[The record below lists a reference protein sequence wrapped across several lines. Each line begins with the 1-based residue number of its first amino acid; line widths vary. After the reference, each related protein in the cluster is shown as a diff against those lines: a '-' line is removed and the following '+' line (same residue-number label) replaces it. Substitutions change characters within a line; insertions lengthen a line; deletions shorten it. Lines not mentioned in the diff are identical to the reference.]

1 MLKID
6 SNFRRVLLL
15 YLTAGILCIFLLK
28 YFQYPINSDGISY
41 VSIAQT
47 YAHGR
52 LIDAINGYWSP
63 LISWIMFPFLSL
75 NLSPLNTL
83 FVGEIISF
91 IIGFFTLIGIRQ
103 LSYKFEMKEEIRI
116 IILFSM
122 VPLILYFWLR
132 AISPDLLIVCFLV
145 FYLNIIFS
153 SNYYSN
159 TYNGLFCGIFGSLA
173 YLSKSYALPFF
184 LVHFILFNLLHYWR
198 FKSKKEKMNILKNLF
213 TGITVF
219 FIISGIWI
227 GTISVKYDKITIG
240 TSGEYNQ
247 DLMGPESKGHPVF
260 FQGLIKPSRN
270 NAISAWED
278 PSYIKTNSWSP
289 LNSWDYFNYQINLIR
304 KNIQD
309 TLDILI
315 SFSYLSLIII
325 LTYFLLFIRSHKKEL
340 LKGGVLYPLLTIGL
354 YSAGYFLIWV
364 EDRYLWIIYILLFLM
379 GGVLLSKLFEY
390 DFFNKEVR
398 YTVIVFFIWSFL
410 VTPAFSLTH
419 TVENDIDTEGV
430 YDLSQTLK
438 MEYGIQGNIA
448 SNDKWQ
454 RTLYVS
460 FYLNSKYYGQVK
472 SNISDSKLKSEL
484 ESNNIDYYFVW
495 DEDKSNLKLLSNY
508 KEITNGNI
516 KGLKVYYLKENRN
529 Q

>member
-1 MLKID
+1 MRINIWKID
-6 SNFRRVLLL
+6 PNFQRVLIL
-15 YLTAGILCIFLLK
+15 YLTTSILCIFLLK

-41 VSIAQT
+41 ISIANS
-47 YAHGR
+47 YAHGD
-52 LIDAINGYWSP
+52 LIEAINGYWGP
-63 LISWIMFPFLSL
+63 LISWIMFPFLFL
-75 NLSPLNTL
+75 KLSPVNTV
-83 FVGEIISF
+83 FVGEIISL

-103 LSYKFEMKEEIRI
+103 LSYKFEMKEEIRT

-132 AISPDLLIVCFLV
+132 AISPDLLIICFLV

-153 SNYYSN
+153 QTYYN
-159 TYNGLFCGIFGSLA
+159 GTYNGLFCGIMGSLA

-184 LVHFILFNLLHYWR
+184 LAHFILFNLLHYWR
-198 FKSKKEKMNILKNLF
+198 FKSKEEKRKVLKNLF
-213 TGITVF
+213 IGLTIF
-219 FIISGIWI
+219 FIISGLWI
-227 GTISVKYDKITIG
+227 GTISVKYDKITLG

-247 DLMGPESKGHPVF
+247 DIMGPGSKGHPVF
-260 FQGLIKPSRN
+260 FQGLMKPSN
-270 NAISAWED
+270 ENAISAWED
-278 PSYIKTNSWSP
+278 PSYIKISSWSP
-289 LNSWDYFNYQINLIR
+289 LNSWNSFNYQINLIR

-325 LTYFLLFIRSHKKEL
+325 LTYFLLFIRSSKKVI
-340 LKGGVLYPLLTIGL
+340 LKGDILYPLLTIGL

-364 EDRYLWIIYILLFLM
+364 EDRYLWIIYVLLFLM

-390 DFFNKEVR
+390 DFFNKEVK

-438 MEYGIQGNIA
+438 MQYGIQGNIA
-448 SNDKWQ
+448 SNDEWQ
-454 RTLYVS
+454 KSLYVS
-460 FYLNSKYYGQVK
+460 FYLNSKYYGQIK
-472 SNISDSKLKSEL
+472 PNITDSELKLEL
-484 ESNNIDYYFVW
+484 ESNKIDYYFVW
-495 DEDKSNLKLLSNY
+495 GDDISNSRLLSNY
-508 KEITNGNI
+508 KEITNGSI
-516 KGLKVYYLKENRN
+516 KGLKVYYLK
-529 Q
+529 

>member
-1 MLKID
+1 M
-6 SNFRRVLLL
+6 
-15 YLTAGILCIFLLK
+15 CIFLLK

-41 VSIAQT
+41 ISIAQI
-47 YAHGR
+47 YAHGS
-52 LIDAINGYWSP
+52 LIEAINGYWGP
-63 LISWIMFPFLSL
+63 LISWIMFPFLFL
-75 NLSPLNTL
+75 DLSPLNTL
-83 FVGEIISF
+83 FIGEIISL

-103 LSYKFEMKEEIRI
+103 LSYKFEMKEEIRT

-122 VPLILYFWLR
+122 VPIILYFWLR
-132 AISPDLLIVCFLV
+132 AISPDLLIICFLI

-159 TYNGLFCGIFGSLA
+159 IYNGLFCGILGSLA
-173 YLSKSYALPFF
+173 YLSKSYAFPFF

-198 FKSKKEKMNILKNLF
+198 FISKKEKRKVLKNLLLGL
-213 TGITVF
+213 TIF
-219 FIISGIWI
+219 FIISGLWI
-227 GTISVKYDKITIG
+227 GIISNKYSEITIG

-247 DLMGPESKGHPVF
+247 DLVGPGSKGHPVF
-260 FQGLIKPSRN
+260 FQGLIKPSSN
-270 NAISAWED
+270 SAISAWED

-289 LNSWDYFNYQINLIR
+289 LNSWNNFNYQIDLIR

-309 TLDILI
+309 TLDIFV

-325 LTYFLLFIRSHKKEL
+325 LTYFLLFIRSSKNKI
-340 LKGGVLYPLLTIGL
+340 LKGHILYPLLTIGL

-398 YTVIVFFIWSFL
+398 YTVIVFFVWSFL

-438 MEYGIQGNIA
+438 MQYGIQGNIA
-448 SNDKWQ
+448 SNDEWQ
-454 RTLYVS
+454 KSLYIS

-472 SNISDSKLKSEL
+472 SNITNSELKSEL

-495 DEDKSNLKLLSNY
+495 GDDNSNLDLLSNY
-508 KEITNGNI
+508 KEITKGNI
-516 KGLKVYYLKENRN
+516 KGLTVYSLKKNKN
-529 Q
+529 L